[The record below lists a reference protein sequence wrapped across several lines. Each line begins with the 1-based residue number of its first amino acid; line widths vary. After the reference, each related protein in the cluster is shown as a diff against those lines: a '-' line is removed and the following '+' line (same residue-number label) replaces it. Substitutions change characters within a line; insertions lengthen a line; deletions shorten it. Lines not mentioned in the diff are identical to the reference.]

1 VAQRRRAECKRDHP
15 RPSALRRLRELLV
28 VERDAQMM
36 HAESEGRTKQAAA
49 SSVSPPVCDPQ
60 MLVGPLLF

>member
-1 VAQRRRAECKRDHP
+1 MWLNDVVPNASAITHARARCVACA
-15 RPSALRRLRELLV
+15 SSWSLSV
-28 VERDAQMM
+28 TQMM